1 MKRRRI
7 HFAAHGQWTRSWTFL
22 MGINERG
29 INETINETID
39 EAKCGA
45 CVSVW
50 ESVSVSIT
58 RLSFFYFAM
67 MCKPYKQSET
77 YSPP

>member
-39 EAKCGA
+39 EARVGK
-45 CVSVW
+45 SQT
-50 ESVSVSIT
+50 T
-58 RLSFFYFAM
+58 RKRMF
-67 MCKPYKQSET
+67 CIPT
-77 YSPP
+77 C

>member
-1 MKRRRI
+1 MSREKVRHFPTTARFFSSKRRRV
-7 HFAAHGQWTRSWTFL
+7 HFAAHGQWTRAWKFL

-45 CVSVW
+45 CVSVC
-50 ESVSVSIT
+50 VRV
-58 RLSFFYFAM
+58 
-67 MCKPYKQSET
+67 
-77 YSPP
+77 

>member
-22 MGINERG
+22 MGINECG

-45 CVSVW
+45 CVSVC
-50 ESVSVSIT
+50 VRV
-58 RLSFFYFAM
+58 
-67 MCKPYKQSET
+67 
-77 YSPP
+77 

>member
-39 EAKCGA
+39 EAKCGV
-45 CVSVW
+45 CVSVC
-50 ESVSVSIT
+50 VRV
-58 RLSFFYFAM
+58 
-67 MCKPYKQSET
+67 
-77 YSPP
+77 

>member
-1 MKRRRI
+1 
-7 HFAAHGQWTRSWTFL
+7 

-45 CVSVW
+45 CVSVCVR
-50 ESVSVSIT
+50 ECECVNYSVV
-58 RLSFFYFAM
+58 FFLFCYDVQAV
-67 MCKPYKQSET
+67 
-77 YSPP
+77 